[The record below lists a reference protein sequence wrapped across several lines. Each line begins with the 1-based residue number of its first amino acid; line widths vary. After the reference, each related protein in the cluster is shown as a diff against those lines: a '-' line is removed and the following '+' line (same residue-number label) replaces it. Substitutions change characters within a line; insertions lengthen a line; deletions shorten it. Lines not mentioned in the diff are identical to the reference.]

1 MPGGSSSGS
10 AVAVATDEADVAYGS
25 DTGGS
30 VRIPSACCGTTGLKT
45 THGRISLDGV
55 WPLALSLDTVGPM
68 ARDIA
73 GVTLGMQLLEP
84 GFEVADVAPTTVG
97 RFRLPNTQPEI
108 DAAVGRALAAAEL
121 EVVDVDLPGWMAAFA
136 SNGMILI
143 SEAWQ
148 ADKHLLG
155 KDGLGE
161 PVAQRIELGKAMTAE
176 NVEQAEAG
184 RKAWQDE
191 LVRTF
196 ERVQVIALPTM
207 PSFPIPLDG
216 AQEFDLTT
224 GTGSVNLAGNP
235 ALAMPVPAGQ
245 RLPASLQLVGPHNS
259 ESELLA
265 LGRVIESAVT

>member
-1 MPGGSSSGS
+1 
-10 AVAVATDEADVAYGS
+10 
-25 DTGGS
+25 
-30 VRIPSACCGTTGLKT
+30 
-45 THGRISLDGV
+45 
-55 WPLALSLDTVGPM
+55 
-68 ARDIA
+68 
-73 GVTLGMQLLEP
+73 
-84 GFEVADVAPTTVG
+84 
-97 RFRLPNTQPEI
+97 
-108 DAAVGRALAAAEL
+108 
-121 EVVDVDLPGWMAAFA
+121 
-136 SNGMILI
+136 
-143 SEAWQ
+143 
-148 ADKHLLG
+148 
-155 KDGLGE
+155 
-161 PVAQRIELGKAMTAE
+161 MTAE